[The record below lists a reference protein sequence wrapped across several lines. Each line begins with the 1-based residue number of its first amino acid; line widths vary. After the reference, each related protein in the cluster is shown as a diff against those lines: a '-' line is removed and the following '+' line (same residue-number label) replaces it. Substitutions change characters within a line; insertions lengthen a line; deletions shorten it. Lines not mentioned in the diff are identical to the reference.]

1 MRRDRT
7 QYFTQNTQNP
17 LRRLGSARST
27 SSALNVVILGACMTF
42 ACGRKGPP
50 LPPLLKQP
58 SPPADMKAERHGD
71 TVDVQ
76 FTVPAANSDGT
87 RPANVTRVDVY
98 ALTANRALNE
108 GDVLKHGTRIASVPV
123 KAPLDPNQ
131 TVEPDEQEEVE
142 LQGTGL
148 APGARGHVEERL
160 TPDVLKP
167 VDVAADKQKPDKS
180 NTQVAVA
187 PREGPLLAPI
197 VPLTTRVYV
206 GVSVTTKGKNG
217 ASSHAVVAMID
228 APPAPAEPSVN
239 YDEKAITVAWP
250 PVPVGAAGAASEGV
264 LESRPLGVSVPTV
277 AYNVYEVSE
286 GTPPALTRL
295 TGTPVKEPR
304 HSDNRLAW
312 GERRCYA
319 VRAFVTVED
328 TSIEGRESPARCVT
342 FTDTFAPA
350 APSGLQAVPSE
361 GAISLIWDAN
371 AEKDIRG
378 YIVLRGPVSAETLEP
393 LNKEPIAD
401 TSFQDPAPS
410 GVRFAYAVRA
420 VDTAGNLSPPSA
432 RVEETAR

>member
-1 MRRDRT
+1 LAVCAA
-7 QYFTQNTQNP
+7 FAFLVFP
-17 LRRLGSARST
+17 
-27 SSALNVVILGACMTF
+27 

-58 SPPADMKAERHGD
+58 SPPAEMKAERHGE

-76 FTVPAANSDGT
+76 FTVPAANNDGT
-87 RPANVTRVDVY
+87 RPANITRVDVY

-108 GDVLKHGTRIASVPV
+108 GEVLKHGSKIASIAV
-123 KAPLDPNQ
+123 KAPRDPNQ
-131 TVEPDEQEEVE
+131 TVEPEEQDEVD
-142 LQGTGL
+142 LQGAGL
-148 APGARGHVEERL
+148 EPGARAHVEERL
-160 TPDVLKP
+160 TADVRKP
-167 VDVAADKQKPDKS
+167 VDVAAEKQTQDKRQPPVD
-180 NTQVAVA
+180 VA

-217 ASSHAVVAMID
+217 ASSHVVVAMID
-228 APPAPAEPSVN
+228 APPAPAEPFVT
-239 YDEKAITVAWP
+239 YDEKAITVTWP
-250 PVPVGAAGAASEGV
+250 PVPVGAAAGAAIEGA
-264 LESRPLGVSVPTV
+264 LESRPLGISVPTV

-286 GTPPALTRL
+286 ETPPTLTRL
-295 TGTPVKEPR
+295 TGMPVKEPR
-304 HSDNRLAW
+304 LSDNRLAW

-328 TSIEGRESPARCVT
+328 TSLEGRESPAYCVT
-342 FTDTFAPA
+342 LTDTFAPA
-350 APSGLQAVPSE
+350 APNGLQAVPSE

-371 AEKDIRG
+371 PERDIRG

-393 LNKEPIAD
+393 LNQEPIAD
-401 TSFQDPAPS
+401 TSFQDHAPP

>member
-1 MRRDRT
+1 MTPR
-7 QYFTQNTQNP
+7 F
-17 LRRLGSARST
+17 LAAAAVLA
-27 SSALNVVILGACMTF
+27 ALAIP

-58 SPPADMKAERHGD
+58 SPPAEMKAERHGD

-76 FTVPAANSDGT
+76 FNVPAANNDGT

-108 GDVLKHGTRIASVPV
+108 GDVLKHGSKIASIAV
-123 KAPLDPNQ
+123 KAPRDPNQ
-131 TVEPDEQEEVE
+131 TVEPEDQDEVE
-142 LQGTGL
+142 LKGTGL
-148 APGARGHVEERL
+148 EPGARAHVEERL
-160 TPDVLKP
+160 TADVLKP
-167 VDVAADKQKPDKS
+167 VDVATEQPKQDTRKPPVD
-180 NTQVAVA
+180 VA
-187 PREGPLLAPI
+187 PREGPLVAPF

-228 APPAPAEPSVN
+228 APPAPAEPSVT
-239 YDEKAITVAWP
+239 YDEKAITVTWP
-250 PVPVGAAGAASEGV
+250 PVQVGAAAGAASEGV
-264 LESRPLGVSVPTV
+264 LESRPLGVSLPTV

-295 TGTPVKEPR
+295 TGTPVKEAR

-319 VRAFVTVED
+319 VRAFVTMAD
-328 TSIEGRESPARCVT
+328 SSLEGRESPAHCVM

-350 APSGLQAVPSE
+350 APTGLQAVPSE

-371 AEKDIRG
+371 PERDIRG

-393 LNKEPIAD
+393 LGKEPIAD
-401 TSFQDPAPS
+401 TSFQDHAPP
-410 GVRFAYAVRA
+410 GVRFAYAVQA
-420 VDTAGNLSPPSA
+420 IDTAGNLSPPSA

>member
-1 MRRDRT
+1 MVSLSNHER
-7 QYFTQNTQNP
+7 
-17 LRRLGSARST
+17 SAA
-27 SSALNVVILGACMTF
+27 SALIVVAVLSLM

-58 SPPADMKAERHGD
+58 SPPGEMKAERHGD

-76 FTVPAANSDGT
+76 FTVPATNNDGT

-108 GDVLKHGTRIASVPV
+108 GDVVKHGSKIASIAV

-131 TVEPDEQEEVE
+131 TVEPEEQEEVE

-148 APGARGHVEERL
+148 EPGARAHVEERL
-160 TPDVLKP
+160 TADVRKPINVAQEKQAQDRKQPP
-167 VDVAADKQKPDKS
+167 VDVA
-180 NTQVAVA
+180 
-187 PREGPLLAPI
+187 PRDGPLLAPI

-217 ASSHAVVAMID
+217 ASTHAVVAMID
-228 APPAPAEPSVN
+228 APPAPAEPSVT
-239 YDEKAITVAWP
+239 YDEKAISVTWP
-250 PVPVGAAGAASEGV
+250 PVHVGAAVGAASEGA
-264 LESRPLGVSVPTV
+264 LESRPLGISVPTV

-286 GTPPALTRL
+286 GTPPTLTRL
-295 TGTPVKEPR
+295 TGTPVKEAQL
-304 HSDNRLAW
+304 SDDRLAW

-319 VRAFVTVED
+319 VRALVTVED
-328 TSIEGRESPARCVT
+328 TSIEGRESPAYCVM
-342 FTDTFAPA
+342 FSDTFAPA
-350 APSGLQAVPSE
+350 APTGLQAVPSE

-371 AEKDIRG
+371 PERDIRG

-393 LNKEPIAD
+393 LGKEPIAD
-401 TSFQDPAPS
+401 TSFQDHAPA